1 MPLFESKDVTLN
13 YATFGDSS
21 NPALIFSNSLGT
33 SYQMWQPQI
42 DALQND
48 YFIVCYDT
56 RGHGKSSA
64 PKGPYSLDD
73 LGQDV
78 INLLDY
84 LNIDKAFF
92 CGISMGGMTGQWLA
106 INHPDSFHHLML
118 CNTAAKIGNEAA
130 WVDRAQLVREQGL
143 NPIAATAAS
152 RWFTEGFINSH
163 PDVVE
168 TLSEALAAGSSEGYA
183 SCCEALST
191 ADTRQQLKDI
201 DIDVAVTV
209 VAGTEDPVTTVADGQ
224 YMVDHIPNAT
234 LATIDASHISNIEQ
248 PEIFNQLLRQYLIH

>member
-1 MPLFESKDVTLN
+1 MPIFDNQEIALY

-106 INHPDSFHHLML
+106 INHPDRFHHLML

-130 WVDRAQLVREQGL
+130 WVDRAQLVRAQGL

-152 RWFTEGFINSH
+152 RWFTAGFINSH
-163 PDVVE
+163 SDVVK
-168 TLSEALAAGSSEGYA
+168 TLSAALVAGSNEGYA
-183 SCCEALST
+183 SCCEALAV

-201 DIDVAVTV
+201 SVAITV
-209 VAGTEDPVTTVADGQ
+209 VAGTEDPVTTVEDAQ
-224 YMVDHIPNAT
+224 YMVDHISHAT
-234 LATIDASHISNIEQ
+234 LATIEVSHISNIEQ
-248 PEIFNQLLRQYLIH
+248 PEVFNQLLRQYLVL

>member
-1 MPLFESKDVTLN
+1 MPIFDNQEVSLN

-33 SYQMWQPQI
+33 SYHMWQPQI

-48 YFIVCYDT
+48 YFIICYDT
-56 RGHGKSSA
+56 RGHGQSFA
-64 PKGPYSLDD
+64 PTGPYSLDQ

-106 INHPDSFHHLML
+106 INYPDRFHHLML

-130 WVDRAQLVREQGL
+130 WTERAQLVREQGL
-143 NPIAATAAS
+143 DPIATTAAL
-152 RWFTEGFINSH
+152 RWFTAEFINTH
-163 PDVVE
+163 PDVVKA
-168 TLSEALAAGSSEGYA
+168 LSDALAAGSSEGYA

-191 ADTRQQLKDI
+191 ADTREQLKNI
-201 DIDVAVTV
+201 CVPVTV
-209 VAGTEDPVTTVADGQ
+209 LSGTEDPVTTVADGQ
-224 YMVDHIPNAT
+224 YMVDHIPNAK
-234 LATIDASHISNIEQ
+234 LAIIDASHISNIEQ
-248 PEIFNQLLRQYLIH
+248 PEIFNQLIQQHLSHC

>member
-1 MPLFESKDVTLN
+1 MPLFDNQKITLN

-33 SYQMWQPQI
+33 SYHMWQPQI

-64 PKGPYSLDD
+64 PTGPYSLDQ

-78 INLLDY
+78 IDLLDY

-92 CGISMGGMTGQWLA
+92 CGISMGGMVGQWLA
-106 INHPDSFHHLML
+106 INHPDRFHHLML

-130 WVDRAQLVREQGL
+130 WTDRAQVVREQGL
-143 NPIAATAAS
+143 DPIASTAAL
-152 RWFTEGFINSH
+152 RWFTASFIDTH
-163 PDVVE
+163 PDAVKA
-168 TLSEALAAGSSEGYA
+168 LSNELTAGSSEGYA
-183 SCCEALST
+183 SCCEALSN
-191 ADTRQQLKDI
+191 ADTRELLKNI
-201 DIDVAVTV
+201 RVPVTV
-209 VAGTEDPVTTVADGQ
+209 IAGTGDPVTTVADGQ
-224 YMVDHIPNAT
+224 YMVNHIPNAK
-234 LATIDASHISNIEQ
+234 LAIINASHISNIEQ
-248 PEIFNQLLRQYLIH
+248 PEVFNQFVQQYLKNY

>member
-1 MPLFESKDVTLN
+1 MPIFDNQEIALN
-13 YATFGDSS
+13 YATFGDNT

-33 SYQMWQPQI
+33 SYHMWQPQI

-48 YFIVCYDT
+48 YFIICYDT

-64 PKGPYSLDD
+64 PTGPYSFDQ

-106 INHPDSFHHLML
+106 INHPDRFYHLML

-130 WVDRAQLVREQGL
+130 WTERAQLVREQGL
-143 NPIAATAAS
+143 KPIATTAAS
-152 RWFTEGFINSH
+152 RWFTVDFIDNHS
-163 PDVVE
+163 DVVKA
-168 TLSEALAAGSSEGYA
+168 LSDALAAGSSEGYA

-191 ADTRQQLKDI
+191 ADTREQLKDI
-201 DIDVAVTV
+201 RVPVTV
-209 VAGTEDPVTTVADGQ
+209 VAGSKDPVTTVADAQ
-224 YMVDHIPNAT
+224 YMVDHIPNAK
-234 LATIDASHISNIEQ
+234 LAIIDASHISNIEQ
-248 PEIFNQLLRQYLIH
+248 PEVFNQYVRQQFNH

>member
-1 MPLFESKDVTLN
+1 MPIFDSKDVILN
-13 YATFGDSS
+13 YATFGESS

-33 SYQMWQPQI
+33 NYHMWQPQI

-48 YFIVCYDT
+48 YFIICYDT

-64 PKGPYSLDD
+64 PTGPYSFDQ

-106 INHPDSFHHLML
+106 IHYPNRFYHFML

-130 WVDRAQLVREQGL
+130 WAERAQLVREQGL
-143 NPIAATAAS
+143 DPIAATAAS
-152 RWFTEGFINSH
+152 RWFTADFIDH
-163 PDVVE
+163 YPDVVKA
-168 TLSEALAAGSSEGYA
+168 LSGALAAGSSEGYA
-183 SCCEALST
+183 SCCEALAI
-191 ADTRQQLKDI
+191 ADTRSQLPDI
-201 DIDVAVTV
+201 HAAITV
-209 VAGTEDPVTTVADGQ
+209 LAGSQDPVTTVADGQ
-224 YMVDHIPNAT
+224 YMVERIPNAT

-248 PEIFNQLLRQYLIH
+248 PDAFNQFVRKYLT

>member
-1 MPLFESKDVTLN
+1 MPVLKNKDVDIN

-21 NPALIFSNSLGT
+21 NPALLFSNSLGT
-33 SYQMWQPQI
+33 SYHMWQPQI
-42 DALQND
+42 DVLQTE
-48 YFIVCYDT
+48 YFIICYDT

-64 PKGPYSLDD
+64 PKGPYTLDQ

-78 INLLDY
+78 IDLLDH

-106 INHPDSFHHLML
+106 INRPDRFHHLML

-130 WVDRAQLVREQGL
+130 WRDRAQLVREQGL
-143 NPIAATAAS
+143 DPIAATAAL
-152 RWFTEGFINSH
+152 RWFTAGFIDSY
-163 PDVVE
+163 PDVVAA
-168 TLSEALAAGSSEGYA
+168 LSSALAAGSSEGYA
-183 SCCEALST
+183 SCCEALAT
-191 ADTRQQLKDI
+191 ADTREQLKGI
-201 DIDVAVTV
+201 RVPVTV
-209 VAGTEDPVTTVADGQ
+209 LAGIEDPVTTVADGQ

-248 PEIFNQLLRQYLIH
+248 PEAFNKLIKQYLHDQ